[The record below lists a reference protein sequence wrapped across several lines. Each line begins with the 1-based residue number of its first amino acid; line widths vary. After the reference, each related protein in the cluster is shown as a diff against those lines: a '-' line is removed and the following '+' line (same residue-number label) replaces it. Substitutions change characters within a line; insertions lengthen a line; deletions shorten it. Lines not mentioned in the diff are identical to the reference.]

1 MVDENEIRRH
11 RARALSRA
19 LYDHS
24 KRWWWT
30 SLACKVGIFVVGTI
44 VVIWAQGWKSSAVLI
59 FLIYLASEFSLIRS
73 DSFKGRAETI
83 VRKLDFEESFGW
95 KISGAEMSDLEMR
108 SPASLRKNLPAAAS
122 EEEYFASTEDL
133 GPRRAAE
140 NVVESAFWSKHIAEK
155 MGHLYLGITCILV
168 IGSIVILVVIIDSVQ
183 NISSLSNVGRLV
195 TSALMLVFSLG
206 LLKLMLGYY
215 GFSKKAERAEQA
227 AENLLKGDCNERDA
241 IKVLHDYQVARA
253 AAPLL
258 PTRLWKR
265 MRDDLNEQWK
275 RRKSQA
281 Q

>member
-1 MVDENEIRRH
+1 MVDENEVRRH

-19 LYDHS
+19 LYDRS
-24 KRWWWT
+24 KRWWWS
-30 SLACKVGIFVVGTI
+30 SLACKVGVFIVGTI
-44 VVIWAQGWKSSAVLI
+44 VVLWAPGWKSSAVLI
-59 FLIYLASEFSLIRS
+59 FLIYLASELSLLRS

-95 KISGAEMSDLEMR
+95 NISGAEMSDFEMR
-108 SPASLRKNLPAAAS
+108 SPARLRKNLPTSAS
-122 EEEYFASTEDL
+122 EEEYFASTEVL

-140 NVVESAFWSKHIAEK
+140 NVVESAFWSKHLAER
-155 MGHLYLGITCILV
+155 MGHLCLGITSILV
-168 IGSIVILVVIIDSVQ
+168 IGSIVVLVVIIDSVQ
-183 NISSLSNVGRLV
+183 DVSSLSNVGRLV

-206 LLKLMLGYY
+206 LLKLMVSYY
-215 GFSKKAERAEQA
+215 GFSKKADRAEQA

-253 AAPLL
+253 GAPLL

-275 RRKSQA
+275 RRQSQA
-281 Q
+281 K